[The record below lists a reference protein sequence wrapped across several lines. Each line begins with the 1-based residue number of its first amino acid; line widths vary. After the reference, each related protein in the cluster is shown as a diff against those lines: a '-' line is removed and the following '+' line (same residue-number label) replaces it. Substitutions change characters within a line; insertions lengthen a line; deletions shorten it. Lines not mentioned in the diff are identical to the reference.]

1 MTNNAG
7 ERLFQAM
14 EQIPDDIILEA
25 AQEQIIADTAES
37 DSNKQAEAVQGNKD
51 SNSADAA
58 DGGMAGT
65 QAKKLPRW
73 NVLAQKLNGYFKY
86 LPVAACLCIV
96 FFGAYYVI
104 INSRLGVPGTGIHTE
119 GGYAGGASDGTV
131 KKEEAEMDLA
141 REESAKQDHALEN
154 EAATGG
160 APESGIQSDGGTNEE
175 TQEGVRDDA
184 GSDGSIRYEATAL
197 PARYDAY
204 EGPVFALTATGD
216 TQKLRISRSLKADIL
231 ADPLPVMQIADTY
244 EMKNTSDADKTL
256 QIVYPFVT
264 AFREAWDDSLP
275 VLSLLEEPEVPIS
288 YSIGESICAYRG
300 ADLSETSSMED
311 YEQLFDAEADYQ
323 EQALEKEAGWNQKV
337 QVYTFSNI
345 RLKENAQDGA
355 SGIVGVTVSSQ
366 EAKVLTYGFDHSFER
381 EDGSSNH
388 CFFLPGE
395 QKKLVLIVTGDLE
408 EEPRVGYYSNLDCV
422 ERLDI
427 SSLDYDMRKQEMSY
441 TNALRICSKEAT
453 DLLCKALAEE
463 TGEEAAP
470 YINAEAAL
478 RALTMIGEEEDFYN
492 TLQQRYQSTEL
503 REVFE
508 RIFGE
513 TRVVFARATITIP
526 AGKSVQVAA
535 RTQKRK
541 QQETQEY
548 AFDFFSAAHSQLPL
562 KKTAFRLTV
571 EDGLSLTEQNLGL
584 KQKKASVWKAVLSK
598 KPYSF
603 SVTMF

>member
-14 EQIPDDIILEA
+14 EQIPDEIILEA
-25 AQEQIIADTAES
+25 AQEQFIADTAES
-37 DSNKQAEAVQGNKD
+37 DSNKQAEAAWGSED
-51 SNSADAA
+51 GDSADAA
-58 DGGMAGT
+58 GGGMTGT

-73 NVLAQKLNGYFKY
+73 NVLAQKLDGYFKY

-104 INSRLGVPGTGIHTE
+104 INSKLGVPGTGIHTE
-119 GGYAGGASDGTV
+119 GGYDGGASDGAV
-131 KKEEAEMDLA
+131 KKEESEMDLV
-141 REESAKQDHALEN
+141 
-154 EAATGG
+154 
-160 APESGIQSDGGTNEE
+160 QSDGGTNEE

-184 GSDGSIRYEATAL
+184 GSDGSIRYEATVL

-216 TQKLRISRSLKADIL
+216 TQKLRISRSLKADVL

-264 AFREAWDDSLP
+264 AFREAWDGSKP
-275 VLSLLEEPEVPIS
+275 VLSLIEKPEVPVS

-345 RLKENAQDGA
+345 RLKESAQDGA

-388 CFFLPGE
+388 CFFLPEE

-441 TNALRICSKEAT
+441 TNALRICSKEAAG
-453 DLLCKALAEE
+453 LLCEALAEE
-463 TGEEAAP
+463 TGKEAAP

-478 RALTMIGEEEDFYN
+478 RALTMFGEEEDFYN

-535 RTQKRK
+535 HIQKRK
-541 QQETQEY
+541 QQETEEY

-562 KKTAFRLTV
+562 KKTAFRLTI
-571 EDGLSLTEQNLGL
+571 EDGITITEQNLGL
-584 KQKKASVWKAVLSK
+584 EQKKASVWKAVLSK

>member
-14 EQIPDDIILEA
+14 EQIPDEIILEA
-25 AQEQIIADTAES
+25 AQEQFIADTAES

-264 AFREAWDDSLP
+264 AFREAW
-275 VLSLLEEPEVPIS
+275 E
-288 YSIGESICAYRG
+288 
-300 ADLSETSSMED
+300 
-311 YEQLFDAEADYQ
+311 
-323 EQALEKEAGWNQKV
+323 
-337 QVYTFSNI
+337 
-345 RLKENAQDGA
+345 
-355 SGIVGVTVSSQ
+355 
-366 EAKVLTYGFDHSFER
+366 
-381 EDGSSNH
+381 
-388 CFFLPGE
+388 
-395 QKKLVLIVTGDLE
+395 
-408 EEPRVGYYSNLDCV
+408 
-422 ERLDI
+422 
-427 SSLDYDMRKQEMSY
+427 
-441 TNALRICSKEAT
+441 
-453 DLLCKALAEE
+453 
-463 TGEEAAP
+463 
-470 YINAEAAL
+470 
-478 RALTMIGEEEDFYN
+478 
-492 TLQQRYQSTEL
+492 
-503 REVFE
+503 
-508 RIFGE
+508 
-513 TRVVFARATITIP
+513 
-526 AGKSVQVAA
+526 
-535 RTQKRK
+535 
-541 QQETQEY
+541 
-548 AFDFFSAAHSQLPL
+548 
-562 KKTAFRLTV
+562 
-571 EDGLSLTEQNLGL
+571 
-584 KQKKASVWKAVLSK
+584 
-598 KPYSF
+598 
-603 SVTMF
+603 